1 MAQTTKLWNRN
12 FSLVILASTMGT
24 IGGIAGSFA
33 LASLSFDAFKQRNL
47 RLLDYRWCITIGGTF
62 TLLVGFVLI
71 LGKQKALRRIYEPEE
86 ERSLS

>member
-1 MAQTTKLWNRN
+1 MEQTTKLWNRN

-47 RLLDYRWCITIGGTF
+47 RLSRRDTGLSVVHYDWRNVHLTGRFCSDF
-62 TLLVGFVLI
+62 RQA
-71 LGKQKALRRIYEPEE
+71 KSASQAL
-86 ERSLS
+86 